1 MNWLLVVATATVLF
15 QIQLSW
21 NTVEAG
27 CGGGGGRRKRRS
39 IAESPAV
46 ALRSSQLRKRREVS
60 QFINCQ
66 QEQALVS
73 QNNTSSTTT
82 IILPL
87 SSASGGVPRP
97 LMVNSTSN
105 FSSST
110 SPTTMDGEAAG
121 HNKKSFI
128 TAPGATFGLSCATGG
143 SVRGRLLLWQCCCGG
158 GGGRRRKRRQ
168 AIASFQRHWEF
179 QHPIHSALPLASTS
193 NPERIQLP
201 VFNRNMVESS
211 PSSNFWETTQTTTTP
226 LPPWLAAGRKEEV
239 GEKRPLLNTLIP
251 VLKTLMRWPKRIVD
265 ELAESVVPQ
274 SKNEFEKSRLLS
286 EKNF

>member
-110 SPTTMDGEAAG
+110 SPTTM
-121 HNKKSFI
+121 
-128 TAPGATFGLSCATGG
+128 
-143 SVRGRLLLWQCCCGG
+143 VRGVR
-158 GGGRRRKRRQ
+158 
-168 AIASFQRHWEF
+168 
-179 QHPIHSALPLASTS
+179 ST
-193 NPERIQLP
+193 
-201 VFNRNMVESS
+201 
-211 PSSNFWETTQTTTTP
+211 
-226 LPPWLAAGRKEEV
+226 
-239 GEKRPLLNTLIP
+239 
-251 VLKTLMRWPKRIVD
+251 VLKSSTNFVQRRLP
-265 ELAESVVPQ
+265 AVPNDPRC
-274 SKNEFEKSRLLS
+274 KC
-286 EKNF
+286 